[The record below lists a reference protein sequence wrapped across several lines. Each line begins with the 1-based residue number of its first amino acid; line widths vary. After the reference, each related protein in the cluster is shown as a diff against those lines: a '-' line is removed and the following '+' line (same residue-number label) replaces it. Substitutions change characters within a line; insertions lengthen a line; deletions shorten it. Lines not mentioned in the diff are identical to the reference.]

1 MWTTF
6 KAFIEFITI
15 LLLFYVLFFFG
26 CEVCVILVPWIGI
39 KPAPPALER
48 EVLKT
53 RLPVKSLRNFGA
65 YYFLHHT
72 LWSPWPFDLSLYL
85 SKSESLEPT

>member
-26 CEVCVILVPWIGI
+26 CEVCVILVP
-39 KPAPPALER
+39 
-48 EVLKT
+48 
-53 RLPVKSLRNFGA
+53 
-65 YYFLHHT
+65 
-72 LWSPWPFDLSLYL
+72 
-85 SKSESLEPT
+85 